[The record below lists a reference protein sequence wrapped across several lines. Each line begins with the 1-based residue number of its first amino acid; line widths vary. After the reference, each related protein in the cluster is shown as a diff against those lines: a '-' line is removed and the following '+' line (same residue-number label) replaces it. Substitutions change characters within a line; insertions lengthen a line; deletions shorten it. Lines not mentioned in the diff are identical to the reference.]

1 MNEILLRRKNKVILG
16 IGTAK
21 VANDRC
27 ITTIMKNIEELGY
40 TFSREVFDVLR
51 TYSVNELTEFYLEL
65 KAALMK
71 LKGANVV
78 YMPMYADFPKGVMD
92 AHFSE
97 LYINAM
103 VHYWSDGILYPKNH
117 RKRVNDRLPLFDE
130 TKVKVLQLGSEAD
143 VRQIFDNI
151 CTSRTSISR
160 TDRED
165 IAYLFETENMKLPD
179 NIPHKENAAY
189 ISALYLQ
196 KNPLARVSGLRKYI
210 KTATDVLRLV
220 TAMSDGDVSLA
231 ENTRYKSFTRRQRRM
246 IMELLS
252 GCPNIEGDMLRYKE
266 RWIRIGE
273 RIHPSEFD
281 CSRYTLEY
289 DRAINAFDKL
299 RNNRKIETFAGKVEF
314 DLAYGEY
321 ESALAELVKR
331 PGELA
336 RRLDQL
342 LRVAHKESVIRSFA
356 SVAEKVSTPVLLQV
370 REHFLHRAEQADVRV
385 FFPKGS
391 LAKCHSERNNLPD
404 IDEKYCQ
411 EVIRICEN
419 ALVKIYGQREP
430 MGKVYL
436 SEDYRNYVVPFSQR
450 SASKAMKTI
459 VRGSRLPMDS
469 QTNAVRA
476 FIWWTNMDKC
486 DFESYDSGRID
497 IDLSAAIFDENWN
510 YMEHVSYTN
519 LKSAK
524 YKACH
529 SGDIVNGGPVD
540 GDGVSEF
547 LDVDVDSVVRCGARY
562 VVYQVYSFTC
572 QTYADMPHAMFGWME
587 RADVDSGEIYEPKT
601 VEQKLDL
608 TADSMVC
615 IPVIFDCVK
624 REFIWCDMNMSLSG
638 IHANIGGNNLES
650 NLSGVA
656 AVCYSMVNV
665 KKPDLYDLIALNV
678 MGRGVLVDNRED
690 ADIVFDTELY
700 LNNDTVENERDKM
713 VITPYDTELFMGEY
727 L

>member
-179 NIPHKENAAY
+179 DIPHKENAAY

-196 KNPLARVSGLRKYI
+196 KKPLANVSELRKYV

-231 ENTRYKSFTRRQRRM
+231 ENTRYRSFSRRQRRM

-252 GCPNIEGDMLRYKE
+252 GCPNIEEDMLRYKE

-281 CSRYTLEY
+281 CSRYTLAY

-321 ESALAELVKR
+321 ESVLAELVKR

-342 LRVAHKESVIRSFA
+342 LRETYKEPVIRSFA

-404 IDEKYCQ
+404 IDERYCQ
-411 EVIRICEN
+411 EVVRICEN

>member
-476 FIWWTNMDKC
+476 FIWWANMDKC

-713 VITPYDTELFMGEY
+713 VITPYDTELFMSEY

>member
-16 IGTAK
+16 TGTARG
-21 VANDRC
+21 ANDRY
-27 ITTIMKNIEELGY
+27 ITAIMKNIEELGY

-51 TYSVNELTEFYLEL
+51 TYSVNELSDFYFEL

-71 LKGANVV
+71 LTGADVV
-78 YMPMYADFPKGVMD
+78 YTPMYADFPKGVMEAD
-92 AHFSE
+92 FSE

-103 VHYWSDGILYPKNH
+103 VHYWSYGILYPKKY
-117 RKRVNDRLPLFDE
+117 RKRVNVRLPLFDE
-130 TKVKVLQLGSEAD
+130 TKVKVLQLGSEDD

-189 ISALYLQ
+189 IAALYLQ
-196 KNPLARVSGLRKYI
+196 KKPLANVSELRKYV

-231 ENTRYKSFTRRQRRM
+231 ENTRYRSFSRRQRRM

-252 GCPNIEGDMLRYKE
+252 GCPNIEEDMLRYKE

-281 CSRYTLEY
+281 CSRYTLAY

-486 DFESYDSGRID
+486 DLESYDDGRVD

>member
-436 SEDYRNYVVPFSQR
+436 SENYRNYVVPFSQR

>member
-281 CSRYTLEY
+281 CSRYTLAY

-404 IDEKYCQ
+404 IDERYCQ

-562 VVYQVYSFTC
+562 VVYQVYSYTG

>member
-1 MNEILLRRKNKVILG
+1 VILG

-165 IAYLFETENMKLPD
+165 VAYLFETENMKLPD

-342 LRVAHKESVIRSFA
+342 LRVG
-356 SVAEKVSTPVLLQV
+356 T
-370 REHFLHRAEQADVRV
+370 
-385 FFPKGS
+385 
-391 LAKCHSERNNLPD
+391 
-404 IDEKYCQ
+404 
-411 EVIRICEN
+411 
-419 ALVKIYGQREP
+419 
-430 MGKVYL
+430 
-436 SEDYRNYVVPFSQR
+436 
-450 SASKAMKTI
+450 
-459 VRGSRLPMDS
+459 
-469 QTNAVRA
+469 
-476 FIWWTNMDKC
+476 
-486 DFESYDSGRID
+486 
-497 IDLSAAIFDENWN
+497 
-510 YMEHVSYTN
+510 
-519 LKSAK
+519 
-524 YKACH
+524 
-529 SGDIVNGGPVD
+529 
-540 GDGVSEF
+540 
-547 LDVDVDSVVRCGARY
+547 
-562 VVYQVYSFTC
+562 
-572 QTYADMPHAMFGWME
+572 
-587 RADVDSGEIYEPKT
+587 
-601 VEQKLDL
+601 
-608 TADSMVC
+608 
-615 IPVIFDCVK
+615 
-624 REFIWCDMNMSLSG
+624 
-638 IHANIGGNNLES
+638 
-650 NLSGVA
+650 
-656 AVCYSMVNV
+656 
-665 KKPDLYDLIALNV
+665 
-678 MGRGVLVDNRED
+678 
-690 ADIVFDTELY
+690 
-700 LNNDTVENERDKM
+700 
-713 VITPYDTELFMGEY
+713 
-727 L
+727 

>member
-165 IAYLFETENMKLPD
+165 VAYLFETENMKLPD

-231 ENTRYKSFTRRQRRM
+231 ENTRYRSFSRRQRRM

-252 GCPNIEGDMLRYKE
+252 GCPNIEEDMLRYKE

-281 CSRYTLEY
+281 CSRYTLAY

-486 DFESYDSGRID
+486 DLESYDDGRVD

-587 RADVDSGEIYEPKT
+587 RADVDSGEIYEPKM

-608 TADSMVC
+608 TAGSMVC

-638 IHANIGGNNLES
+638 VHMNTGGNNLES

-690 ADIVFDTELY
+690 ADIVFDTALY

-713 VITPYDTELFMGEY
+713 VITPYDTELFMSEY